1 MTLRTRLLLTSLA
14 VALPLA
20 TALYLIDERLRF
32 ADMRERLAQFAQ
44 TELESGIAARCLETD
59 GLLGRGPGR
68 GSQPGLRNDGPP
80 PEAPPPAAD
89 QPPSDPPPSRDGA
102 PPSPR
107 GQRGQR
113 PGGPGRGGR
122 LPPPPPPRQNQRP
135 YEIYSFAADF
145 SSSNRYAP
153 DFDSTLKTAL
163 ATQESATS
171 SYSTEEGTGMQ
182 MALWMNRDGGNCAV
196 LLLQMRP
203 RRGERRDQIAALALV
218 TFSAM
223 AAAWLAA
230 GPVISRMR
238 RLADAVHTS
247 ADTKYEQPVPVS
259 GGDEVASLAQA
270 FNKAGARVRNHL
282 MEIQE
287 RENALRQFVA
297 NTAHDVGL
305 PLTVLQGHL
314 AELESLADAPDLKV
328 LGSNPMADGGPD
340 LRPGQDHVRA
350 AMNEAHYLGSLIRN
364 LNAATRLDAVNAPL
378 ERHDVD
384 LNALVERIVAR
395 HNVVARARDVELNHA
410 VPEARIVVPAEVTL
424 LEQAVGNLVDNAI
437 RHNHA
442 GGHVAIVL
450 DTTDG
455 GFQITVTDD
464 GPGVKPED
472 LARLT
477 ERWFRSDDARTRRP
491 DGQGLG
497 LAIAAESMKRLGYTL
512 TFSRP
517 ADGGLRAEITSN

>member
-20 TALYLIDERLRF
+20 AALYLIDERLRF

-59 GLLGRGPGR
+59 GVLGRGPGR
-68 GSQPGLRNDGPP
+68 GGQPVSRENGAGPEAAPPLVGDEPP
-80 PEAPPPAAD
+80 PDPPPA
-89 QPPSDPPPSRDGA
+89 RDGA
-102 PPSPR
+102 PAPPPPR
-107 GQRGQR
+107 RGAQR

-122 LPPPPPPRQNQRP
+122 RPPPAPPRQNQRP
-135 YEIYSFAADF
+135 YEIYSYSSDF
-145 SSSNRYAP
+145 TTSTREAP
-153 DFDSTLKTAL
+153 DFDPPLRTAL
-163 ATQESATS
+163 TSQESATAP
-171 SYSTEEGTGMQ
+171 YSTGEGTGMQ
-182 MALWMNRDGGNCAV
+182 LALWMNRDGGNCSI

-270 FNKAGARVRNHL
+270 FNQAGARVRSHL
-282 MEIQE
+282 VEIQE
-287 RENALRQFVA
+287 REHALRQFVA

-314 AELESLADAPDLKV
+314 AELN
-328 LGSNPMADGGPD
+328 G
-340 LRPGQDHVRA
+340 RPYASATDTEHLNS
-350 AMNEAHYLGSLIRN
+350 AMQEVHYLGSLIRN
-364 LNAATRLDAVNAPL
+364 LNAATRLDAVNMPL
-378 ERHDVD
+378 ERHPVD
-384 LNALVERIVAR
+384 LGSLVERVVSR
-395 HNVVARARDVELNHA
+395 HGVVANARQIELNHA
-410 VPEARIVVPAEVTL
+410 IPETTVTALAEVTL
-424 LEQAVGNLVDNAI
+424 LEQALSNLVDNAI
-437 RHNHA
+437 RHNLA

-450 DTTDG
+450 DTAEQ
-455 GFQITVTDD
+455 GFRITVTDD
-464 GPGVKPED
+464 GPGVKAED

-517 ADGGLRAEITSN
+517 ADGGLRAEIEIHS